1 MLWIKNARLM
11 TMSHG
16 IVENASLLVENGK
29 IAAIGSNLEVADD
42 VTVYDATGKTVTPG
56 LIEACGRPGLH
67 EETVGA
73 IGADEDEVHEKMGTY
88 LKALDGILPAD
99 LSFQD
104 ALEGG
109 VTTVNV
115 CPGSSAIVAGQ
126 SAVIHTAGSNIIDKM
141 VVKEPFGLYVN
152 LVGGGNPRQGFR
164 DRSEMVA
171 KLVSELQKAKEFM
184 AKRDKAA
191 KEGKDL
197 PEAGYRLAP
206 MVEVLEGKLPL
217 IMQVVYLHDIQ
228 NALELANEWGFR
240 VILQR
245 VSEGY
250 FCVEELVK
258 ANVEMMVGPILMN
271 RRGLFQT
278 TSHKTPGIL
287 SQAGLRFALSTEHP
301 QTGIDHLVTTAAI
314 ACREGMNEEEAFK
327 AITLY
332 PAQIL
337 GIDEQM
343 GSLEVGKRA
352 DLVIWSGHPFETLT
366 KVETVFID
374 GNIVLDRR
382 G

>member
-16 IVENASLLVENGK
+16 IVENASLLVENGH
-29 IAAIGSNLEVADD
+29 IAALGSNLDVSDD
-42 VTVYDATGKTVTPG
+42 VTVYDATGKTITPG

-88 LKALDGILPAD
+88 LKALDGILPTD

-171 KLVSELQKAKEFM
+171 KLVNELQKAKEFM

-206 MVEVLEGKLPL
+206 MVDVLEGKLPL

-258 ANVEMMVGPILMN
+258 AKVEMMVGPILMN